1 LFLLFFSFL
10 KSLKKSNYYYFFF
23 FDCLSTGGGDNIVE
37 MTYRKFDTGF
47 TGCVRRIYFKSRKIN
62 LQADASLGWNVLPCD
77 IKIAET

>member
-1 LFLLFFSFL
+1 VDDTEPVNGTSADG
-10 KSLKKSNYYYFFF
+10 SLGLNVKGPI
-23 FDCLSTGGGDNIVE
+23 LIGGGDNIVE